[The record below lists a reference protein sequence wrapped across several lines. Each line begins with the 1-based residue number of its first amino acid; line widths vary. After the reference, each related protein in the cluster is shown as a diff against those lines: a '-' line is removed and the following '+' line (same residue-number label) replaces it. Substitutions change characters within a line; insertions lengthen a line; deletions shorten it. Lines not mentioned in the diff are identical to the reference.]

1 MATYYPAADPGALAQ
16 VYDSIELTWTSRAV
30 PHEVTSLVAALAALL
45 LLAGAGLSVLRSG
58 RVI

>member
-1 MATYYPAADPGALAQ
+1 
-16 VYDSIELTWTSRAV
+16 V
-30 PHEVTSLVAALAALL
+30 PHEVTSLVAALATLL